1 MSVVG
6 RMPKVATTTHELL
19 VRRQEQMAV
28 YFETELE
35 KGMLPSTFNVS
46 VAVSLIQDLMIS
58 MGFWGRMGTS
68 LAELEELAAQ
78 NAELVILSGTT
89 RG

>member
-1 MSVVG
+1 
-6 RMPKVATTTHELL
+6 
-19 VRRQEQMAV
+19 
-28 YFETELE
+28 
-35 KGMLPSTFNVS
+35 
-46 VAVSLIQDLMIS
+46 MIS

-68 LAELEELAAQ
+68 LAELEELAAW